1 MANEFKHK
9 DPGGELTQAEFIAS
23 DGTGHIVE
31 SQATG
36 DILYA
41 SSATVLKALAKG
53 SNGDVLSLAAGIPD
67 WTTSAASATVASTVV
82 VIDTTDTSAFVAL
95 FDSATGSLAIKTDT
109 GITYNAGTGMLTV
122 TGLTGPLTGNAS
134 GLSATLAVSSGGTG
148 ATTLTDKAVLISQ
161 DSGTDT
167 VGTVA
172 ITSSGQ
178 IIIGGASGPAAATLT
193 AGTNI
198 TITNGDGSISI
209 AASGGGGVPNAFFFS

>member
-1 MANEFKHK
+1 MAKEFQHK
-9 DPGGELTQAEFIAS
+9 DPGSTLTSAEFITT

-167 VGTVA
+167 VGSVA

-178 IIIGGASGPAAATLT
+178 LIIGGSSGPAAATLT
-193 AGTNI
+193 AGTNV

-209 AASGGGGVPNAFFFS
+209 AASGGGVPNPFFFA

>member
-9 DPGGELTQAEFIAS
+9 DPGSTLTSDEFIAS

-193 AGTNI
+193 AGTNV

-209 AASGGGGVPNAFFFS
+209 AASGGGIPNPFFFS